1 MVIAGCSFSD
11 RMNSRG
17 MASVWREVDEM
28 SWTLSI
34 SIALVMPGTMEEDDG
49 SKFRGGGGLVF
60 KEGGSD
66 DVARY

>member
-11 RMNSRG
+11 LMNSRG
-17 MASVWREVDEM
+17 MASVWREDDEM

-34 SIALVMPGTMEEDDG
+34 SIALVMPGTMEDDG

-66 DVARY
+66 DVAGY